1 MYGVRTSYLYRYAT
15 SADTEC
21 HVKCVWHGKRIWHMF
36 SNHYLWEPGKEK
48 KWHRLDTVP
57 QLLPCHT
64 LICILLRLCLQAPRS
79 CQAAV
84 RKRAA
89 GSQSCG
95 WGGWGGRVRAQT
107 IVRWKRSAKMNG
119 ESSAREAREGERGRR
134 RRSAEIKTTKLY
146 LDKELRS
153 PSQTASNLQRLN

>member
-1 MYGVRTSYLYRYAT
+1 MRLTWQTHLTYVFKSLSVGT
-15 SADTEC
+15 
-21 HVKCVWHGKRIWHMF
+21 WKR
-36 SNHYLWEPGKEK
+36 K
-48 KWHRLDTVP
+48 KNDIDVTKHRLDTVP

-95 WGGWGGRVRAQT
+95 WGGRGGRVRAQT
-107 IVRWKRSAKMNG
+107 TARWKRSAKING

-134 RRSAEIKTTKLY
+134 AEIKTTKLH
-146 LDKELRS
+146 LDKELGS
-153 PSQTASNLQRLN
+153 PSQTASNLQRLNWPILNII